1 MPSPTPRSPPPPT
14 ALTPGPLATRLTDL
28 YHSALKKTLS
38 TCSYANF
45 AACFPTPAKHR
56 PEILRGLWMQ
66 VVGKI
71 EAKSR
76 EEFEGI
82 LGERSVVEGL
92 NSLEGVVQGGRGR
105 REVGR
110 ERGEGAVA

>member
-1 MPSPTPRSPPPPT
+1 
-14 ALTPGPLATRLTDL
+14 
-28 YHSALKKTLS
+28 
-38 TCSYANF
+38 
-45 AACFPTPAKHR
+45 
-56 PEILRGLWMQ
+56 MQ

>member
-1 MPSPTPRSPPPPT
+1 
-14 ALTPGPLATRLTDL
+14 
-28 YHSALKKTLS
+28 
-38 TCSYANF
+38 
-45 AACFPTPAKHR
+45 
-56 PEILRGLWMQ
+56 MQ

-82 LGERSVVEGL
+82 LGERNVVEGL

-105 REVGR
+105 RNMGR
-110 ERGEGAVA
+110 EKGEMAIA